1 MAKYKIK
8 YCKDCHKK
16 LTGHSNPKR
25 CQHCAGKKNRTKQW
39 RKMISKRNTGKGNGQ
54 YKTGKYM
61 NIKRYCKKCHRLL
74 KTRRNDVKYCYRCGN
89 GIMVKRRTIWHKHHL
104 YLKKFKTDK
113 VIIMRNTK
121 HQSFHSKV
129 YEYLLETQGKNAI
142 RKYLKWFTDK
152 FGLR

>member
-74 KTRRNDVKYCYRCGN
+74 KTRRNERHN
-89 GIMVKRRTIWHKHHL
+89 KRL
-104 YLKKFKTDK
+104 LGYGKKVTSWNK
-113 VIIMRNTK
+113 
-121 HQSFHSKV
+121 
-129 YEYLLETQGKNAI
+129 I
-142 RKYLKWFTDK
+142 RW
-152 FGLR
+152 GSI